1 MSGWKRIARRI
12 GEWIMRKC
20 LAGIAILTL
29 SGCVGGPASDAA
41 VCARTEGP
49 RTALAA
55 ALVVDGGPQS
65 KGAGRTLIAL
75 LDAGC

>member
-1 MSGWKRIARRI
+1 M
-12 GEWIMRKC
+12 C
-20 LAGIAILTL
+20 LRVLPL
-29 SGCVGGPASDAA
+29 MMLLGCVTGPSGDP
-41 VCARTEGP
+41 VCSRTEGP